1 MPRVLTARF
10 MHETNTFSWVK
21 TDMALIR
28 RRDFHLENEIPQAVY
43 GDLAPVYAPDLSV
56 STVPGERVRFC
67 P

>member
-1 MPRVLTARF
+1 V
-10 MHETNTFSWVK
+10 S
-21 TDMALIR
+21 
-28 RRDFHLENEIPQAVY
+28 VY